1 MTPRDVG
8 GLLEIDP
15 QTLGEPRRLARS
27 RPRSVARPRRR
38 RPLSG
43 RLSAQTGAA
52 PGDAVPPGV
61 ASGPAELEQRDRW
74 YLEQHPE
81 VRERMWAAG
90 ARAAE
95 EIGMTAP
102 TGPRRVVDGEP
113 AVLSC
118 DIAPPSTPP
127 SK

>member
-1 MTPRDVG
+1 
-8 GLLEIDP
+8 
-15 QTLGEPRRLARS
+15 
-27 RPRSVARPRRR
+27 
-38 RPLSG
+38 
-43 RLSAQTGAA
+43 
-52 PGDAVPPGV
+52 VPPEWHP
-61 ASGPAELEQRDRW
+61 GPPELEELDRW

-127 SK
+127 SKVTLESQACSEEGIPLTTPHPCISPCKKMGSGWKGPFT